1 VYWDC
6 FTSPSSFDWTS
17 ELVQYF
23 HLFFDMDLLDLIL
36 LETTLN
42 GNKKKMQSMPPT
54 KRARITDWSHPT
66 LDDIKALFGVVINMG
81 LHPMSDITDYFPPSW
96 LNKLPFFSDVFAKD
110 KFLLLFYNLH
120 FAHTEGQGKQKKEH
134 LINSV
139 LKIIRSK
146 CIKHY

>member
-1 VYWDC
+1 MVC
-6 FTSPSSFDWTS
+6 SGTALPHHQVLIGQVS
-17 ELVQYF
+17 
-23 HLFFDMDLLDLIL
+23 LFNIF
-36 LETTLN
+36 
-42 GNKKKMQSMPPT
+42 
-54 KRARITDWSHPT
+54 WSHPT